1 MLINLWKYSYSLIQF
16 NYIIIASAII
26 IFALA
31 SCTSTVR
38 YSSDIKKANENPNGK
53 NISEKTFNNIDKFSE
68 KQEKAEESTKFRGY
82 ASYYSDKFNG
92 QKTSS
97 GEIYDKN
104 KLTAAHP
111 DLPFG
116 TIVEVR
122 NLSNNKRIRVK
133 INDRG
138 PFISGRIIDLSR
150 SAAEALGMI
159 QAGIVEV
166 EITIISIP

>member
-1 MLINLWKYSYSLIQF
+1 MLINLWKYSYLLFKF
-16 NYIIIASAII
+16 NYKIIVTVFILIALS
-26 IFALA
+26 

-38 YSSDIKKANENPNGK
+38 YSSEIKGSNENLK
-53 NISEKTFNNIDKFSE
+53 EKYASEHTITKDKISE
-68 KQEKAEESTKFRGY
+68 KQEKVEELKKFRGY
-82 ASYYSDKFNG
+82 ASFYSDKFNG

-97 GEIYDKN
+97 GEIYDKD

-122 NLSNNKRIRVK
+122 NLTNNKKIRVR

-150 SAAEALGMI
+150 SAAEAIGMI
-159 QAGIVEV
+159 QTGIVEV